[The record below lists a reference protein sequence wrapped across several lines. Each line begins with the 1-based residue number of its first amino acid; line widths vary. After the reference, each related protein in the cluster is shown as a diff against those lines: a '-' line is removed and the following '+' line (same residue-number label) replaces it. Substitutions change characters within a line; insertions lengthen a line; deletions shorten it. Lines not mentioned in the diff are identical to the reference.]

1 VITTRIAL
9 TSLTFLAGFQAVVA
23 NAYQGSS
30 KEQAACRPDV
40 RRYCSSIK
48 PGSDQGMFLSCLQA
62 HRAKL
67 SKASNEVLTSHG
79 V

>member
-1 VITTRIAL
+1 MKIRKALLLAIVIASCSPAL
-9 TSLTFLAGFQAVVA
+9 AAAAG
-23 NAYQGSS
+23 QGTA

-40 RRYCSSIK
+40 RRYCSAIK
-48 PGSDQGMFLSCLQA
+48 PGSDSGAFLSCLNA

-67 SKASNEVLTSHG
+67 TRSCLAVLVSHG

>member
-1 VITTRIAL
+1 MKIQKAMLLAIAITSCSPVLPAAA
-9 TSLTFLAGFQAVVA
+9 F
-23 NAYQGSS
+23 QGSP

-40 RRYCSSIK
+40 RRYCSAIK
-48 PGSDQGMFLSCLQA
+48 PGSDSGAFLSCLNA

-67 SKASNEVLTSHG
+67 RKACLAVLQSHG

>member
-1 VITTRIAL
+1 MKIPKAVLLATVIASCSPIFTA
-9 TSLTFLAGFQAVVA
+9 AAFQGTA
-23 NAYQGSS
+23 

-40 RRYCSSIK
+40 RRYCTAIK
-48 PGSDQGMFLSCLQA
+48 PGSDGGAFLSCLNA

-67 SKASNEVLTSHG
+67 RKACLAVLVSHG